1 MLSKLYP
8 FGKAPFVILV
18 VAILSGLAYLA
29 TQLAHGKAEKPDLT
43 FVIFAKNHMQAYQEA
58 IDEFNRTRGVN
69 VQLQLVDQKAL
80 SSRLQSALMTGTEVP
95 DVVEL
100 LEGTMG
106 YFTRGPLE
114 SVGFVDLTDRL
125 EKEGILH
132 RLVESRYSLWS
143 SRGRIFALPHD
154 VHPVALC
161 YRRDLVEKLGID
173 VSKLETWDDFVKMG
187 LKIRADLDGDGI
199 PDRYALDLTR
209 DDVSGLL
216 MLATQR
222 GVDMFD
228 AEGRLTMDNE
238 IWLDT
243 ILWYVRQTEGENRI
257 AYSAGSG
264 QNLSKAFEDGLDL
277 FFLCP
282 DWRAVQFEM
291 DMPYLSGK
299 LALMPLPAWE
309 KGGCR
314 TSTWGGTGLAI
325 SKQCRNQELAWDF
338 AKFLYLD
345 KNQLGRRFQL
355 TKLIPPL
362 KEAWNMPEFAEKS
375 EFYSGMEVGRFYAS
389 LAEET
394 PPRYASPY
402 SELAGGRILKTYL
415 SALAYYKKNGEDGLR
430 EYTRKELAENAA
442 YVQRNMDRNVFLNP
456 KRSEK
461 GEAAQ

>member
-18 VAILSGLAYLA
+18 IAILSGALYLA
-29 TQLAHGKAEKPDLT
+29 VQLAHGKAQKPDLT
-43 FVIFAKNHMQAYQEA
+43 FVIFAKNHVEAYQEA

-69 VQLQLVDQKAL
+69 VTLQLVDQKAL

-114 SVGFVDLTDRL
+114 SVGFVDLTDRIK
-125 EKEGILH
+125 EEGIYH

-161 YRRDLVEKLGID
+161 YRRDLIEQLGID
-173 VSKLETWDDFVKMG
+173 VDKLETWDDFVEMG
-187 LKIRADLDGDGI
+187 LKIKKDLNGDGI
-199 PDRYALDLTR
+199 PDRYAIDFTR

-228 AEGRLTMDNE
+228 AEGNLTMDNE
-238 IWLDT
+238 VWVDT
-243 ILWYVRQTEGENRI
+243 IVWYVLQTEGKDRI

-277 FFLCP
+277 FFFCP

-325 SKQCRNQELAWDF
+325 SKQCKNQDLAWDF
-338 AKFLYLD
+338 AKFLYLKKD
-345 KNQLGRRFQL
+345 SLGRRFRM
-355 TKLIPPL
+355 TRLIPPL
-362 KEAWNMPEFAEKS
+362 KEAWDLPEFSEKS
-375 EFYSGMEVGRFYAS
+375 EFYSGIPVGRFYAD
-389 LAEET
+389 LAKET
-394 PPRYASPY
+394 PPRNTSPY
-402 SELAGGRILKTYL
+402 AELASGRVLKTYL
-415 SALAYYKKNGEDGLR
+415 DAIAHYKQFGEKDLR
-430 EYTRKELAENAA
+430 DFVRKELKKNAA
-442 YVQRNMDRNVFLNP
+442 YVQRNMDRNVFLNLKHAP
-456 KRSEK
+456 NE
-461 GEAAQ
+461 EAAQ